1 MTTEYL
7 ISCQTT
13 SPRHFGSLFRVATI
27 QNTRRERIFA
37 TAVWMCTGVLQ
48 NQNKLARVAQGYGKR
63 RGVVNNF
70 IVTLNNLY
78 LLKNNVERQSIF
90 IKKVLE
96 Y

>member
-1 MTTEYL
+1 MVDFE
-7 ISCQTT
+7 I
-13 SPRHFGSLFRVATI
+13 FGRLRDRCDPCSWVESI

-63 RGVVNNF
+63 RGVVTNF

-78 LLKNNVERQSIF
+78 LLKNNVERQSI
-90 IKKVLE
+90 

>member
-1 MTTEYL
+1 
-7 ISCQTT
+7 
-13 SPRHFGSLFRVATI
+13 
-27 QNTRRERIFA
+27 
-37 TAVWMCTGVLQ
+37 MCTGVLQ

-63 RGVVNNF
+63 RGVVTNF

>member
-1 MTTEYL
+1 MEGFSTFTVIYCL
-7 ISCQTT
+7 VTIIT
-13 SPRHFGSLFRVATI
+13 SAI

-63 RGVVNNF
+63 RGVVTNF

-78 LLKNNVERQSIF
+78 LLKNNVERQSI
-90 IKKVLE
+90 